1 MDIAGKHTE
10 KFAPNIRRV
19 SKC

>member
-1 MDIAGKHTE
+1 MDTAGKHTE
-10 KFAPNIRRV
+10 KFVPNIRRV

>member
-1 MDIAGKHTE
+1 MDTAGKHTE
-10 KFAPNIRRV
+10 TFVPNIRRV